1 MLFSG
6 LSLTISTL
14 SAFIIAAAAN
24 YLLCILILFRHKAR
38 WNSWIEI
45 LIYIFIVA
53 EVALIDLGIT
63 KSLFKFG
70 ASPLRSKTVA
80 SALVLILN
88 FSGRRYFVFPEPT
101 SRPWRSQ
108 AIGLLDE

>member
-1 MLFSG
+1 MN
-6 LSLTISTL
+6 
-14 SAFIIAAAAN
+14 AFIVAAVVN

-45 LIYIFIVA
+45 LIYVVIVG
-53 EVALIDLGIT
+53 VVSLFDLGIT

-70 ASPLRSKTVA
+70 ASPLLSKTVA
-80 SALVLILN
+80 TALVLILN

-101 SRPWRSQ
+101 SGPWRSQ
-108 AIGLLDE
+108 AISVRDE